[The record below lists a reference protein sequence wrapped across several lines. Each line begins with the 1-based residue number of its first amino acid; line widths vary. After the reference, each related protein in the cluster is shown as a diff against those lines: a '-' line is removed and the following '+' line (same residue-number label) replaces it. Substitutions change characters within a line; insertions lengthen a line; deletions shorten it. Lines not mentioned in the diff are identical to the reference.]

1 MHDPDLPIEYL
12 TKLPANVLEELC
24 RHSVLIHAK
33 PGGGF
38 SSATHSQLTLYM
50 PLGRLL
56 HKQGDKTDE
65 MYIVV
70 KGKLMV
76 YQARQIPFGT
86 TATEMRCSIW
96 ADLNQLIVKL
106 VIQLGNQKDVAKHLQ
121 IKHPHRGVEFM
132 QIIEILDLAIDA
144 ANSTTSS
151 TQVTLRH
158 DLEVSD
164 ILHACLTFRVPG

>member
-1 MHDPDLPIEYL
+1 MQAFSVDPRQTRWWQCNSL
-12 TKLPANVLEELC
+12 TAEPV
-24 RHSVLIHAK
+24 HA
-33 PGGGF
+33 
-38 SSATHSQLTLYM
+38 
-50 PLGRLL
+50 GRLL
-56 HKQGDKTDE
+56 HKQGDRTDE

-70 KGKLMV
+70 KGKLLV

-86 TATEMRCSIW
+86 TASEMRCSIW
-96 ADLNQLIVKL
+96 ADLSQLMEQL

-132 QIIEILDLAIDA
+132 QIIDILDLAIDA

-164 ILHACLTFRVPG
+164 KPVCSPVRHS